1 MMAPLLRY
9 LKHNK
14 SISLLANHFCSY
26 VSLPLYLFD
35 SFLLSTLHLQNKC
48 FWFLWWINNAYIQVY
63 ITCLGLRTK
72 NQFMSWILMIDI
84 KTVSYAYTVTN
95 ILGPKL
101 CLATNK
107 LFLQVAMTS
116 VFSVFLPRFCF
127 SLLLFSPA
135 IVYHHSA
142 FFSCDYPCVLL
153 LSCIFSICICS
164 STVFRYEIFAICRWW
179 VFCNFFMVNFLHFM
193 DDFWWWSSLG
203 FWSWISV
210 SALWFSSWTYV
221 FLVLSFS
228 FFTSTNIIDDISKNI
243 VKFFKFYC

>member
-1 MMAPLLRY
+1 MAPLLRY

-63 ITCLGLRTK
+63 ITCLGLGTK

-116 VFSVFLPRFCF
+116 VFSVFLPRL
-127 SLLLFSPA
+127 SVSLFSSSNKHFGNCLPPQRL
-135 IVYHHSA
+135 
-142 FFSCDYPCVLL
+142 FLL
-153 LSCIFSICICS
+153 WLSVCS
-164 STVFRYEIFAICRWW
+164 ST
-179 VFCNFFMVNFLHFM
+179 FLHFLHLYM
-193 DDFWWWSSLG
+193 FFYGFSL
-203 FWSWISV
+203 WNLCHLSMV
-210 SALWFSSWTYV
+210 SFLQFFHGEFSAFYGW
-221 FLVLSFS
+221 FLV
-228 FFTSTNIIDDISKNI
+228 
-243 VKFFKFYC
+243 VKFFRFLKLNFCICFVVFFMNLCLSCSFFLFFYIN